1 MDRNSQAQDRR
12 NLLGRQG
19 LGSALL
25 GQSMKL
31 ARVLRRVWRLPFGGA
46 IYMLAGLAVFLIV
59 AQVERVWG
67 PMWEERKQKWEER
80 QQVER
85 LEQLLWRQA
94 GAGQIASALEK
105 LEIAETTGAIEPERA
120 AEIRNRLERAR
131 TELRQ
136 RVRGM
141 AQRLVRQKQEREL
154 KREQS
159 GE

>member
-1 MDRNSQAQDRR
+1 
-12 NLLGRQG
+12 
-19 LGSALL
+19 
-25 GQSMKL
+25 
-31 ARVLRRVWRLPFGGA
+31 
-46 IYMLAGLAVFLIV
+46 MLAGLAVFLIV

>member
-1 MDRNSQAQDRR
+1 MVRNSQARDRR

-46 IYMLAGLAVFLIV
+46 IYMLAGLGILLIV
-59 AQVERVWG
+59 AEVQRVWG
-67 PMWEERKQKWEER
+67 PKAEERK
-80 QQVER
+80 QVER

-94 GAGQIASALEK
+94 GAGQIASALEQ

-120 AEIRNRLERAR
+120 EEIRDRLERAR

-136 RVRGM
+136 RVRSV
-141 AQRLVRQKQEREL
+141 AQGLVRQKQEREV
-154 KREQS
+154 KREES
-159 GE
+159 RE